1 LKRILATAA
10 AHTYVT
16 KVPRTTRKS
25 RLALAL
31 FLASLIVLGNEAV
44 GNDATANP
52 AENIANG
59 PAKSLYLK
67 LNDVG
72 LDPARVFRARE
83 ISLDRPAIHI
93 TLEDGTI
100 AFTQDVMGKIT
111 GAFFEGEGE
120 VLLVPPNEVERRS
133 MSLFTGMAIL
143 EERFNTAYFRFND
156 ATAAELQPG
165 LRAPKDAAEFV
176 ARWNDTARS
185 LAHADAMRLLSTFSR
200 MLPPA
205 DAGAFS
211 PATAAASDPADRL
224 LHARLQGNKLG
235 AFDIFFDATAGE
247 QIEAGQA
254 KSTEDGNLYFNVW
267 TSFAIE
273 DARKAKVAEDSPP
286 TLIADTAPGED
297 PVQVRSYAIN
307 ARVKPP
313 KELDAE
319 VQLHIDVLHSGA
331 RSLVFELSRYLQIQ
345 KVESEGRALEF
356 IQNPAVEGTELS
368 RNGND
373 LVAVI
378 LPAPAQKGHAIN
390 LRFVY
395 AGEVL
400 AEAGPGL
407 LYVGA
412 RGNWYPNRGLVMADF
427 DLTFRYPPGWTLVAT
442 GRPASVSTPNAS
454 DTQVSRWVSER
465 PVPVAGFDL
474 GKYVRA
480 TASAGNVV
488 VEAYATAVVERDF
501 LKPSPQ
507 PSPLPAPALRPG
519 LVNPTPMIPLT
530 PSPAR
535 NAADVAD
542 AAARAL
548 RYYADR
554 FGPFPYSK
562 LALTQLPG
570 RESQGWPGLIF
581 LSSYAFLTTE
591 ESESLHASASH
602 ALLDRQIPA
611 HEAAHQ
617 WWGDLVTWSS
627 YRDQWFSEG
636 LANYCSLM
644 MLQEKNPAAFRE
656 IMERYR
662 RDLVEKDSVEKNLG
676 KDSTGK
682 DQAET
687 DLANTDSLKTDLLE
701 TDSSKNDLREND
713 SPKNDLPKN
722 DKSGNLPKDAGPVT
736 LGSRLLSSEFPKA
749 YQVVTYGRGT
759 WLFHMLRS
767 MLQDAAALE
776 PHGSKQPGGDDP
788 FLKSLRKVRERYQGK
803 TISTRELLEVFAEDL
818 PRSLRYEG
826 KASLDWFLEGWVNG
840 ISLPRLELQ
849 SVKFTPKAKET
860 VVTGVIRQKEAPE
873 DLVTSVP
880 VYAAIPGRSPV
891 LLGRVFAAGAE
902 SSFTLSAPLGTHKLL
917 LDPNGTLL
925 THPK

>member
-1 LKRILATAA
+1 MKRILATAA

-16 KVPRTTRKS
+16 KVPLTTRKS
-25 RLALAL
+25 RLAPVLL
-31 FLASLIVLGNEAV
+31 LASLIVLGNEAL
-44 GNDATANP
+44 GSDAAANTAEDGEGAP
-52 AENIANG
+52 AR
-59 PAKSLYLK
+59 SLYLQ
-67 LNDVG
+67 LNAVG
-72 LDPARVFRARE
+72 LDPTRVFRVRE

-111 GAFFEGEGE
+111 GAFFAGEGE
-120 VLLVPPNEVERRS
+120 VLLVPPNDVERRS

-156 ATAAELQPG
+156 ATAAKLEPG
-165 LRAPKDAAEFV
+165 LRAPEDAAEFV
-176 ARWNDTARS
+176 ARWNDTART

-205 DAGAFS
+205 DAGAFKPS
-211 PATAAASDPADRL
+211 AAAASDPADRL
-224 LHARLQGNKLG
+224 FHARLQGNKLG

-247 QIEAGQA
+247 QVEAGQA
-254 KSTEDGNLYFNVW
+254 KRTQDGNLYFNVW

-273 DARKAKVAEDSPP
+273 DAQKPKAAEDSPP
-286 TLIADTAPGED
+286 TRMAESAPGED
-297 PVQVRSYAIN
+297 PVRVRSYAIN

-345 KVESEGRALEF
+345 KVESEGKALEF
-356 IQNPAVEGTELS
+356 IQNPAVEGTELA

-378 LPAPAQKGHAIN
+378 LPAPAHQGHEIN

-427 DLTFRYPPGWTLVAT
+427 DLTFHYPPGWTLVAT
-442 GRPASVSTPNAS
+442 GKPASVSTPKAG
-454 DTQVSRWVSER
+454 DDQASRWVSER

-488 VEAYATAVVERDF
+488 VEAYATAGVERDF
-501 LKPSPQ
+501 PKPSPQ
-507 PSPLPAPALRPG
+507 PSPLPDPALRPG
-519 LVNPTPMIPLT
+519 IVNPTPVPPLF

-548 RYYADR
+548 GYYADR

-591 ESESLHASASH
+591 ESESLHASPSH

-656 IMERYR
+656 IMDKYR
-662 RDLVEKDSVEKNLG
+662 RDLVEKDSVEKNLIG
-676 KDSTGK
+676 KDLIGK

-687 DLANTDSLKTDLLE
+687 DLANTDLKKTDLLE
-701 TDSSKNDLREND
+701 TDL
-713 SPKNDLPKN
+713 PKNDLPKN
-722 DKSGNLPKDAGPVT
+722 DQSGNLPKDAGPVT

-767 MLQDAAALE
+767 MLQDAGARE
-776 PHGSKQPGGDDP
+776 PHGSKQAGGDDP

-803 TISTRELLEVFAEDL
+803 TISTRELLDVFAEDL

-840 ISLPRLELQ
+840 TSLPRLELQ
-849 SVKFTPKAKET
+849 SVKFTPKEKEA
-860 VVTGVIRQKEAPE
+860 VVTGVIRQKDAPE

-880 VYAAIPGRSPV
+880 IYAVISGRSPV

-902 SSFTLSAPLGTHKLL
+902 SPFTLSAPLGAHKLL
-917 LDPNGTLL
+917 LDPNGTIL
-925 THPK
+925 THPR